1 MCWPNLKSVALSVP
15 EILANGVLGGVANLQ
30 SRERGHRRLF
40 GNGTIQR
47 ALVSSYGPSIVTY
60 PLSLRVSETGALCS
74 SMPLFPTPTL
84 VSPTISP
91 CSPECTDN

>member
-30 SRERGHRRLF
+30 SRERGHRGV

-47 ALVSSYGPSIVTY
+47 ALVSSYGPSIVKLILCLYAFRRYWCFVLQHATF
-60 PLSLRVSETGALCS
+60 PDPNSSLPHNFSV
-74 SMPLFPTPTL
+74 FP
-84 VSPTISP
+84 
-91 CSPECTDN
+91 